1 MLQEE
6 SYFRITSAPRL
17 CSPLGEGESAVCIKD
32 ENVKGKSS
40 SSAGAEKKQKIWE
53 IQEKG
58 KQKHKKDEEK
68 IICLNRDSSQTF

>member
-17 CSPLGEGESAVCIKD
+17 CSPPGEGESAVCIKD

-40 SSAGAEKKQKIWE
+40 SSAGAEKTKSERYKR
-53 IQEKG
+53 KG
-58 KQKHKKDEEK
+58 SKNIRKMKKK
-68 IICLNRDSSQTF
+68 

>member
-1 MLQEE
+1 MPIIWMLQEE

-40 SSAGAEKKQKIWE
+40 SSAGAEKNRRSERYKR
-53 IQEKG
+53 KG
-58 KQKHKKDEEK
+58 SKNIRKMKRK
-68 IICLNRDSSQTF
+68 

>member
-1 MLQEE
+1 MPIIWMLQEE

-40 SSAGAEKKQKIWE
+40 SSAGAEKTKSERYKR
-53 IQEKG
+53 KG
-58 KQKHKKDEEK
+58 SKNIRKMKKK
-68 IICLNRDSSQTF
+68 

>member
-1 MLQEE
+1 MPIIWMLQEE

-40 SSAGAEKKQKIWE
+40 SSAGAEKKTE
-53 IQEKG
+53 
-58 KQKHKKDEEK
+58 D
-68 IICLNRDSSQTF
+68 LRDTREREAKT